1 VTVLPVKPVKPR
13 RVADEVAQQLTELI
27 YRGFLKPG
35 ERLPSERELARQLH
49 VSRPTVR
56 EAINQLVV
64 MHLLEQRH
72 GQGTFV
78 RSLDPLHENPMATF
92 MEGEDVTL
100 EHILEVRL
108 GLECTAAALAALRAD
123 DRDMEHL
130 RVSLEAMK
138 EDIAAG
144 GLGHEPDISFH
155 MAIAYATRNPVHIK
169 VMRSLYDF
177 LFYGI
182 RMNLQKLYEDP
193 ANLPRIIEQHTAV
206 YEAIRHRDSEGAL
219 NAMRRHIGFVLDFFR
234 SRKAP

>member
-1 VTVLPVKPVKPR
+1 MTVLPVKPIKPK

-35 ERLPSERELARQLH
+35 ERLPSERELARQLQ

-64 MHLLEQRH
+64 MNLVEHRH

-78 RSLDPLHENPMATF
+78 RSLDPMSENPMAAF

-108 GLECTAAALAALRAD
+108 GLECTAAALAAMRAD
-123 DRDMEHL
+123 DRDMIHL
-130 RVSLEAMK
+130 KNSLEAMK
-138 EDIAAG
+138 DDIAAG
-144 GLGHEPDISFH
+144 GIGHEPDISFH
-155 MAIAYATRNPVHIK
+155 MAIAYATRNPVHVK

-182 RMNLQKLYEDP
+182 RMNLQKLYEEP
-193 ANLPRIIEQHTAV
+193 GNLPKIVEQHTAI
-206 YEAIRHRDSEGAL
+206 YDAIRHRDSEEAL

>member
-1 VTVLPVKPVKPR
+1 MTVLPVKPIKPK

-35 ERLPSERELARQLH
+35 ERLPSERELARQLQ

-64 MHLLEQRH
+64 MNLVEHRH

-78 RSLDPLHENPMATF
+78 RSLDPMSENPMAAF
-92 MEGEDVTL
+92 MEGQDVTL

-108 GLECTAAALAALRAD
+108 GLECTAAALAAMRAD
-123 DRDMEHL
+123 DRDMIHL
-130 RVSLEAMK
+130 KNSLEAMK
-138 EDIAAG
+138 DDIAAG
-144 GLGHEPDISFH
+144 GIGHEPDISFH
-155 MAIAYATRNPVHIK
+155 MAIAYATRNPVHVK

-182 RMNLQKLYEDP
+182 RMNLQKLYEEP
-193 ANLPRIIEQHTAV
+193 GNLPKIVEQHTAI
-206 YEAIRHRDSEGAL
+206 YDAIRHRDSEEAL

>member
-1 VTVLPVKPVKPR
+1 MTVLPVKPIKPK

-35 ERLPSERELARQLH
+35 ERLPSERELARQLQ

-56 EAINQLVV
+56 EAINQLTV
-64 MHLLEQRH
+64 MNLLEQRQ

-92 MEGEDVTL
+92 MEGQDVTL
-100 EHILEVRL
+100 EHILEVRM
-108 GLECTAAALAALRAD
+108 GLECTAAALAATRAD

-130 RVSLEAMK
+130 RTSLDAMK
-138 EDIAAG
+138 ADIAAG
-144 GLGHEPDISFH
+144 GLGHEPDITFH
-155 MAIAYATRNPVHIK
+155 MAIAYASRNPVQVK

-177 LFYGI
+177 LFLGI

-193 ANLPRIIEQHTAV
+193 ENLPRIIEQHAAI
-206 YEAIRHRDSEGAL
+206 YDAIRHRDSEEAL

-234 SRKAP
+234 SRRAM

>member
-1 VTVLPVKPVKPR
+1 MTVLPVKPIKPK

-35 ERLPSERELARQLH
+35 ERLPSERELARQLQ

-56 EAINQLVV
+56 EAINQLTV
-64 MHLLEQRH
+64 MNLVEQRH

-78 RSLDPLHENPMATF
+78 RSPDPLHENPMGTF
-92 MEGEDVTL
+92 MEGQDVTL
-100 EHILEVRL
+100 EHILEVRM
-108 GLECTAAALAALRAD
+108 GLECTAAALAATRAD

-130 RVSLEAMK
+130 RTSLEAIK
-138 EDIAAG
+138 ADIAAG
-144 GLGHEPDISFH
+144 GLGHEPDINFH
-155 MAIAYATRNPVHIK
+155 MAIAYASRNPVQIK

-177 LFYGI
+177 LFFGI

-193 ANLPRIIEQHTAV
+193 NNLPRIIEQHTAI
-206 YEAIRHRDSEGAL
+206 YEAIRHRDSEEAL

-234 SRKAP
+234 SRRDS